1 MTADENF
8 FPGRFVYEFA
18 VHYRHFERYMRALK
32 VLGKLGK
39 HEIWLDCACG
49 SGYGSHLLSGF
60 AEKVIGFDINREAIA
75 YAKIK
80 YSHGGCIFYSEKESF
95 KDILFD
101 AVISIET
108 IEHMPKLEA
117 EPFLI
122 DIRKQMKENAVLVI
136 TTPIV
141 TISNPEPTN
150 PFHRYEYSYGEFQEL
165 LLEAG
170 FFIDD
175 YIADTVTFTDGE
187 TKDQGYFRCRIC
199 AG

>member
-32 VLGKLGK
+32 VLGKLGE
-39 HEIWLDCACG
+39 HETWLDCACG

-60 AEKVIGFDINREAIA
+60 AEKVIGYDINREAIA
-75 YAKIK
+75 YANAK
-80 YSHGGCIFYSEKESF
+80 YSHGGCAFYSDQESF

-101 AVISIET
+101 AVVSVET
-108 IEHMPKLEA
+108 IEHMPRSKA
-117 EPFLI
+117 VPFLAHI
-122 DIRKQMKENAVLVI
+122 MRQMKENAVMVI

-141 TISNPEPTN
+141 AVSNPDPTN
-150 PFHRYEYSYGEFQEL
+150 PFHKYEYSYNDFQGV

-170 FFIDD
+170 FKIDD
-175 YIADTVTFTDGE
+175 YVADTVTFTDGE
-187 TKDQGYFRCRIC
+187 TKDQGYFRCRI
-199 AG
+199 